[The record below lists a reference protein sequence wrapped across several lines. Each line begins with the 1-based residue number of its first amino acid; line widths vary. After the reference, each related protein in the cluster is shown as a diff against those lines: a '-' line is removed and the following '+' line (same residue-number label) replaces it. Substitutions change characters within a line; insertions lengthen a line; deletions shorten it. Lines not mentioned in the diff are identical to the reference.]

1 MANYEGKIITPKAR
15 IAFANQLF
23 EPKAAKGGGK
33 AKYGCTLIFDAEA
46 RATPEFKKM
55 MQAAGEIARAETKN
69 WDGKNFDALFKA
81 MKVKMPFLKGD
92 ENVDEAGNVRDGFAG
107 TLFIRTTSL
116 MQPQLVDQKL
126 QPIVESRK
134 LYSGC
139 YVRASLGLFTYSVD
153 GNKGVSFGLRNVQL
167 LADGPALGGGF
178 SKAEDDFT
186 PVEGGAAKDGGLG
199 FDDEAAY

>member
-1 MANYEGKIITPKAR
+1 MANAESKIITPKAR

-33 AKYGCTLIFDAEA
+33 PKYGCSLIFDAEA
-46 RATPEFKKM
+46 RNTPEFKRM

-92 ENVDEAGNVRDGFAG
+92 ENVDEAGAVRDGFAG

-116 MQPQLVDQKL
+116 MQPQIVDQKL

-167 LADGPALGGGF
+167 LSDGPPLGNSF

-186 PVEGGAAKDGGLG
+186 AVEGGAANGGNMG
-199 FDDEAAY
+199 FDGESY